1 MVMPWFSY
9 RTKVQRA
16 IKQTNLKK
24 WVKGDRCQKLRI
36 MIKSMQVRGM
46 GLSAFREWLSGSQNC
61 KAV

>member
-46 GLSAFREWLSGSQNC
+46 GLSAF
-61 KAV
+61 